1 MRRSQNVDLRRHDY
15 VQDTRTDNTKDRST
29 ELYQSPGTV
38 IIAFQSE
45 LRHTDP
51 WPLPQVTHAERA
63 LEVHRTGDAGLE
75 HVKSDGLGRL

>member
-15 VQDTRTDNTKDRST
+15 DTRTDNTKDRPT

-45 LRHTDP
+45 LGRTDP
-51 WPLPQVTHAERA
+51 WPLPQVTHAEHA
-63 LEVHRTGDAGLE
+63 LEVHRTGDAG
-75 HVKSDGLGRL
+75 